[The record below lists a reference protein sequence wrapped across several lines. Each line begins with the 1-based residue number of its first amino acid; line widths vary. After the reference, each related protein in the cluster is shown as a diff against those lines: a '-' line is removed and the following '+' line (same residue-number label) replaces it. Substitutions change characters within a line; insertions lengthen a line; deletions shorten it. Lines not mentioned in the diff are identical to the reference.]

1 MFDQQK
7 TSKVVL
13 PSWCWKGARSK
24 SEVIRNAENYITP
37 KRYPGYTILD
47 VEEDFAICER
57 EEM

>member
-24 SEVIRNAENYITP
+24 SEVIWNAEKYITP